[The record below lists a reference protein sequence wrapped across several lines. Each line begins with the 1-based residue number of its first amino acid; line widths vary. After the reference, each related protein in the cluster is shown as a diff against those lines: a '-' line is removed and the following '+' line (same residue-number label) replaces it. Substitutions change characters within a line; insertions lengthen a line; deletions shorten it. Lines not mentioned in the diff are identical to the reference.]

1 MLYMLKEFNIV
12 FICDD
17 SGSMT
22 TQNKYIDVNGVLN
35 TTTRWNEAQEFILN
49 ILDYAIALDE
59 DGIDLFFLNRPPL
72 FNVNDKN

>member
-1 MLYMLKEFNIV
+1 M

-59 DGIDLFFLNRPPL
+59 DGIDLFS
-72 FNVNDKN
+72 